1 MLHYGRTCGLGSQV
15 CQYYIFPLG
24 ECDLRNRTGLLCLTA
39 WLETP
44 PKPGLTRTC
53 TDNEPMGKSM
63 SVQKRVMLEM
73 KTQPFPS
80 STEETDPRLLESL
93 AILNQ
98 ISNAINRIG
107 SNDAD
112 QNDLSLQLI
121 VDSAIRVVPGSSAVI
136 YTYDQKTGLFENES
150 RVSAE
155 PKGHAPSTT
164 NHPDDA
170 PRPHGS
176 GMRTIKRRRRIFSY
190 EEPDLNVHPY
200 HTARGVKAVA
210 CFPLIVAEQVVGLL
224 YIYLHEE
231 RQFTHL
237 EQLMLDNFVNQA
249 AMAIYHSRRLAGI
262 RRDLIRKNE
271 ELNQLRQ
278 AGLLISSR
286 LRLEETLD
294 SILQLALEI
303 TNAQYGI
310 FRLLD
315 KNGEFLVT
323 RAVTG
328 TRLQRPL
335 VEKLP
340 LDGNSIMAH
349 VARTREPLLIS
360 DLQQEP
366 WSRIYYPLDSSL
378 EMRSELAV
386 PLINSS
392 GRLEGVLNLESPQ
405 VGAFSDDDN
414 HILQSLATY
423 AITAIQEVRLLDAL
437 QEAAQLLISRP
448 TQKVLDRLCVMAND
462 LLNTTSS
469 VIWLTNESGELQL
482 ASSNGPTQQIGIIS
496 DIQNQPNALLI
507 PLPTGDEAKALG
519 MFGVFSPE
527 TGGGRIVKSEWD
539 KKVLACLANYAVL
552 AVQNE
557 SHQQALHTSQER
569 HWTAETF
576 AAVGDISANLLHNM
590 NNKVGTIPVRIQAIQ
605 DKYHNML
612 ESDSYL
618 SNNLAEI
625 ERSAAAAMQIVQE
638 NLSHLR
644 PIRMEHVNIASRV
657 QDAIEAAQVPATIEL
672 ETNGLEDLPTVT
684 AGGQSL
690 TFVFRNLIENA
701 IDAMKGNGSILIQGV
716 HLPELVEISI
726 TDNGPGIPTE
736 LHNQIFELNFSRTGT
751 QPGKLGFGLWWVKT
765 LMTRLGGSVIVES
778 DGHNGT
784 TFRLRLPTVGA
795 EHE

>member
-1 MLHYGRTCGLGSQV
+1 
-15 CQYYIFPLG
+15 
-24 ECDLRNRTGLLCLTA
+24 
-39 WLETP
+39 
-44 PKPGLTRTC
+44 
-53 TDNEPMGKSM
+53 MGKS
-63 SVQKRVMLEM
+63 SSTHERVLFEML
-73 KTQPFPS
+73 TQPFPAS
-80 STEETDPRLLESL
+80 PEETDPRLLEAL
-93 AILNQ
+93 ASLNQ

-107 SNDAD
+107 SADAE

-155 PKGHAPSTT
+155 PEDRKPLSPQDQ
-164 NHPDDA
+164 PDDA
-170 PRPHGS
+170 PRPNGM
-176 GMRTIKRRRRIFSY
+176 GMRTIQRRGRCLSY

-200 HTARGVKAVA
+200 HASLGVKAVA
-210 CFPLIVAEQVVGLL
+210 CFPLIVAEQAVGLL

-249 AMAIYHSRRLAGI
+249 AMAIYHGRRLAGI

-303 TNAQYGI
+303 TNAEYGI

-315 KNGEFLVT
+315 KNGEYLVT

-328 TRLQRPL
+328 IRLERPL

-340 LDGNSIMAH
+340 MNGNSIMAH

-360 DLQQEP
+360 DLRQDP
-366 WSRIYYPLDSSL
+366 WSQIYYPLDSNL

-386 PLINSS
+386 PLINAS

-405 VGAFSDDDN
+405 LGAFSEDDN
-414 HILQSLATY
+414 HTLQSLATY

-437 QEAAQLLISRP
+437 QEAAQLLISQP

-462 LLNTTSS
+462 LLNTSS
-469 VIWLTNESGELQL
+469 SAIWLRNEAGELQL
-482 ASSNGPTQQIGIIS
+482 TSSGGV
-496 DIQNQPNALLI
+496 IQSANEIHDKMDQPNVLTI
-507 PLPTGDEAKALG
+507 PLPGRDETTALG
-519 MFGVFSPE
+519 MFGVFNAEPGE
-527 TGGGRIVKSEWD
+527 GRSVKSEWD
-539 KKVLACLANYAVL
+539 KKVLACLANYAAL

-557 SHQQALHTSQER
+557 SRQQALRLSQEK

-605 DKYHNML
+605 DKYQQIL
-612 ESDSYL
+612 EADPYL
-618 SNNLAEI
+618 ANNLAEI
-625 ERSAAAAMQIVQE
+625 ERSASYAMQIVQE

-644 PIRMEHVNIASRV
+644 PIRMERVNIAARI
-657 QDAIEAAQVPATIEL
+657 QEAIRSVHIPETVHI
-672 ETNGLEDLPTVT
+672 ETNGLDDLPTVN

-701 IDAMKGNGSILIQGV
+701 IAAMNGKGSILIQGT
-716 HLPELVEISI
+716 HLPEAVEIAIS
-726 TDNGPGIPTE
+726 DSGPGISAE
-736 LHNQIFELNFSRTGT
+736 LHNQIFELNFSRTGA

-765 LMTRLGGSVIVES
+765 LMTRLGGSVMVES
-778 DGHNGT
+778 DGAHGT
-784 TFRLRLPTVGA
+784 TFRLHLPSFA
-795 EHE
+795 EERK

>member
-1 MLHYGRTCGLGSQV
+1 
-15 CQYYIFPLG
+15 
-24 ECDLRNRTGLLCLTA
+24 
-39 WLETP
+39 
-44 PKPGLTRTC
+44 
-53 TDNEPMGKSM
+53 MGKSSSTHEQVSFAM
-63 SVQKRVMLEM
+63 TIPL
-73 KTQPFPS
+73 FPS
-80 STEETDPRLLESL
+80 SPEETDPRLLEAL
-93 AILNQ
+93 ASLNQ

-107 SNDAD
+107 SDDAD

-121 VDSAIRVVPGSSAVI
+121 VESAIRVVPGSSAVI
-136 YTYDQKTGLFENES
+136 YTYDQKTGMFENES

-155 PKGHAPSTT
+155 PDGRKHLPEQDP
-164 NHPDDA
+164 PDDA
-170 PRPHGS
+170 PRPHGI
-176 GMRTIKRRRRIFSY
+176 GLRTIQRRHRCLSY

-200 HTARGVKAVA
+200 HAALGVKAVA
-210 CFPLIVAEQVVGLL
+210 CFPLIVAEQAVGLL

-249 AMAIYHSRRLAGI
+249 AMAIYHARRLAGI
-262 RRDLIRKNE
+262 QRDLTRKDD
-271 ELNQLRQ
+271 ELNQLRR

-315 KNGEFLVT
+315 RDGAFLVT

-328 TRLQRPL
+328 LHLERPL
-335 VEKLP
+335 IERLP
-340 LDGNSIMAH
+340 LDGNSVMAH
-349 VARTREPLLIS
+349 VARTREPLLIP

-366 WSRIYYPLDSSL
+366 WSRIYYPLDSNL

-386 PLINSS
+386 PLINAS

-405 VGAFSDDDN
+405 LGAFTEDDN

-437 QEAAQLLISRP
+437 QEAAQLIISQP
-448 TQKVLDRLCVMAND
+448 TRKVLGRLCEMAND
-462 LLNTTSS
+462 LLNTSS
-469 VIWLTNESGELQL
+469 SAIWLSNESGDLQL
-482 ASSNGPTQQIGIIS
+482 VSSNGPMQRLEIVLEAQE
-496 DIQNQPNALLI
+496 QLNALLI
-507 PLPTGDEAKALG
+507 PLPTGDDAKALG
-519 MFGVFSPE
+519 MFGVFNADS
-527 TGGGRIVKSEWD
+527 GGGRSAKSEWD

-557 SHQQALHTSQER
+557 SHQQALHISQEQ

-590 NNKVGTIPVRIQAIQ
+590 NNKVGTIPVRVQAIQ
-605 DKYHNML
+605 DKYQQML
-612 ESDSYL
+612 ENDSYL
-618 SNNLAEI
+618 TNTLAEI
-625 ERSAAAAMQIVQE
+625 ERSAADAMQIVQE

-644 PIRMEHVNIASRV
+644 PIRMEKVKVASCIRAAIDAV
-657 QDAIEAAQVPATIEL
+657 QIPATVQI
-672 ETNGLEDLPTVT
+672 ETNDLENLPAVT

-701 IDAMKGNGSILIQGV
+701 ITAMKGTGSILIQGIPYP
-716 HLPELVEISI
+716 HFVEITVMDS
-726 TDNGPGIPTE
+726 GPGIATE
-736 LHNQIFELNFSRTGT
+736 LHNQIFELNFSRTGA

-765 LMTRLGGSVIVES
+765 LMTRLGGSVTVES
-778 DGHNGT
+778 DGHHGT
-784 TFRLRLPTVGA
+784 TFRLRLPSVAA
-795 EHE
+795 EGS

>member
-1 MLHYGRTCGLGSQV
+1 M
-15 CQYYIFPLG
+15 
-24 ECDLRNRTGLLCLTA
+24 D
-39 WLETP
+39 
-44 PKPGLTRTC
+44 
-53 TDNEPMGKSM
+53 DEPMGKST
-63 SVQKRVMLEM
+63 STRERVMLEM
-73 KTQPFPS
+73 KTQLFPS
-80 STEETDPRLLESL
+80 SPEETDPRLLEAL
-93 AILNQ
+93 ASLNQ

-107 SNDAD
+107 SDDAD

-136 YTYDQKTGLFENES
+136 YTYDQKTGTFENES

-155 PKGHAPSTT
+155 PEGRKPLSTRDQ
-164 NHPDDA
+164 PDDA
-170 PRPHGS
+170 PRPHGM
-176 GMRTIKRRRRIFSY
+176 GMRTIQRRRRCLSY
-190 EEPDLNVHPY
+190 EEPDLDVHPY
-200 HTARGVKAVA
+200 HAALGVKAVA
-210 CFPLIVAEQVVGLL
+210 CFPLIVAEQTVGLL

-249 AMAIYHSRRLAGI
+249 AMAIYHARRLAGI

-328 TRLQRPL
+328 MRLERPL

-340 LDGNSIMAH
+340 MDGNSVMAY

-360 DLQQEP
+360 DLYEEP
-366 WSRIYYPLDSSL
+366 WSKIYYPLDSNL

-386 PLINSS
+386 PLINAS
-392 GRLEGVLNLESPQ
+392 GRLEGVLNLESPRL
-405 VGAFSDDDN
+405 GAFSEDDN

-437 QEAAQLLISRP
+437 QEAAQLLISQP
-448 TQKVLDRLCVMAND
+448 TQKVLDRLCGMAND
-462 LLNTTSS
+462 LLNTSS
-469 VIWLTNESGELQL
+469 SAIWLSNESGDLQL
-482 ASSNGPTQQIGIIS
+482 TSSNGPTQHVEKIS
-496 DIQNQPNALLI
+496 DVQNQPNALLI
-507 PLPTGDEAKALG
+507 PLPTGEAANALG
-519 MFGVFSPE
+519 MFGVFNS
-527 TGGGRIVKSEWD
+527 GAGRGAKSEWD

-552 AVQNE
+552 AVQNQ
-557 SHQQALHTSQER
+557 SRQQALHISQEQ

-590 NNKVGTIPVRIQAIQ
+590 NNKVGTIPVRIQTIQ
-605 DKYHNML
+605 DKYPQML
-612 ESDSYL
+612 ENDSYL
-618 SNNLAEI
+618 ANNLAEI
-625 ERSAAAAMQIVQE
+625 ERSATDAMQIVQE

-644 PIRMEHVNIASRV
+644 PIRVERVNIAARIQEAIRAV
-657 QDAIEAAQVPATIEL
+657 QIPETVQI
-672 ETNGLEDLPTVT
+672 ETNGLENFPTVN

-701 IDAMKGNGSILIQGV
+701 IAAMNGNGSILIQGI
-716 HLPELVEISI
+716 HLPEAVEISI
-726 TDNGPGIPTE
+726 TDSGPGIAAE
-736 LHNQIFELNFSRTGT
+736 LHNQIFELNFSRTGA

-765 LMTRLGGSVIVES
+765 LMTRLGGSVTVES
-778 DGHNGT
+778 DGHHGT
-784 TFRLRLPTVGA
+784 TFRLHLPSVDA
-795 EHE
+795 EQL